1 VEIAQALSNSFFF
14 FSFSVFV
21 LFCFGFGCFFFSSL
35 LIQHG
40 RFAVL
45 HLINGNNSVKERMP
59 KGKGLLSSKDFALQV
74 AEK

>member
-1 VEIAQALSNSFFF
+1 MEIAQALSNSFFF
-14 FSFSVFV
+14 SHSLF
-21 LFCFGFGCFFFSSL
+21 LFCFVLVLVVFFSSL